1 MRVDVAAASRL
12 AAIVLVEGRS
22 DQAALEALA
31 ARRGLTTGSDV
42 AIIAMGGATNIGH
55 FLAALRPLVPRL
67 RVTGLCDAAEAE
79 QVRRALTRA
88 GLCPRGPG
96 AALETA
102 GWYRCVADLEDELI
116 RALGP
121 AAVEQVISAQGELRP
136 FRTFQKQPA
145 HHDVSTEQQL
155 HRFMGTRSGR
165 KSQYARA
172 LVEALDLS
180 SAPRPLDGVLRA
192 ALADPP
198 AD

>member
-67 RVTGLCDAAEAE
+67 RVTGLCDAAEE
-79 QVRRALTRA
+79 DHVRRALTRA
-88 GLCPRGPG
+88 GLCPRRPG

-145 HHDVSTEQQL
+145 HHGVSTELQL

-180 SAPRPLDGVLRA
+180 SVPRPLDAVLAA
-192 ALADPP
+192 ALADQPGG
-198 AD
+198 